1 MTYINS
7 KYKKMNGSSH
17 RQKYINRN
25 YKNNKVTVTDQILAN
40 KTKQMHYIL
49 YLILSINY
57 LLLVDIMT
65 SRFSQEKEKCF
76 LCVFFL
82 IGIHSMQG

>member
-1 MTYINS
+1 
-7 KYKKMNGSSH
+7 MNGSSH
-17 RQKYINRN
+17 RQKYINSN
-25 YKNNKVTVTDQILAN
+25 YKNNKVTVTDQILTN

-57 LLLVDIMT
+57 LLLVDILT
-65 SRFSQEKEKCF
+65 SRFSQEKEKFF
-76 LCVFFL
+76 LCVWFFV